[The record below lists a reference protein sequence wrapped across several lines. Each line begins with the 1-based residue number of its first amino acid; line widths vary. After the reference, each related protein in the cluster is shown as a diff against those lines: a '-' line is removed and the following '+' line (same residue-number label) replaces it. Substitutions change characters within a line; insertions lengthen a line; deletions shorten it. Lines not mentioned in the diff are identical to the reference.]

1 MTALEHSYKRILDV
15 SVGPFFIALDS
26 KSEHWRTKCMK
37 ISRYK
42 YSISQNLFFHCG
54 QGLFSVNLLSEF
66 DKSEFIYFFWGG
78 GGFWT
83 PLIPYFPLDL
93 GMHIY
98 IKIYLSDLLQMNY
111 LTFVFI
117 IIFSISLVIRW
128 CTIQNITT
136 FFCSLIFSPP

>member
-1 MTALEHSYKRILDV
+1 
-15 SVGPFFIALDS
+15 
-26 KSEHWRTKCMK
+26 MK

-66 DKSEFIYFFWGG
+66 DKSEFFRGG
-78 GGFWT
+78 GVWT

-93 GMHIY
+93 GMHIF

-111 LTFVFI
+111 LTFIFITVFS
-117 IIFSISLVIRW
+117 IIFVIR
-128 CTIQNITT
+128 
-136 FFCSLIFSPP
+136 